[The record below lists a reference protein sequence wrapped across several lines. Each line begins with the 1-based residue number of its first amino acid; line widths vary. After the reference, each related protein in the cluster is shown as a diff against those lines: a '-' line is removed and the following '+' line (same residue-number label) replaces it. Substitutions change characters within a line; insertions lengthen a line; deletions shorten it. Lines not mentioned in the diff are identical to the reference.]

1 MDLKE
6 AKELIEKIVL
16 EDEISKPGILN
27 EFILECLE
35 ATQVSLFDK
44 DFDLDEIYFD
54 ATEGPDGDVF
64 EFGGKTFRGEMSE
77 GFWISQFTNR
87 ETIPGDKKQQQLI
100 ISCINFNLKP
110 IEILDLNK
118 QTAVGSIVWAK
129 NGNTVSYNVENYF
142 SHLRPISHIIKKYA
156 LGYNFDFLNW
166 QEEPWGKSY

>member
-118 QTAVGSIVWAK
+118 QNCCREYSVG
-129 NGNTVSYNVENYF
+129 
-142 SHLRPISHIIKKYA
+142 
-156 LGYNFDFLNW
+156 
-166 QEEPWGKSY
+166 

>member
-35 ATQVSLFDK
+35 APKVSLFDK

-54 ATEGPDGDVF
+54 ATEGGYEDF
-64 EFGGKTFRGEMSE
+64 EFGGKTFRGDVSE
-77 GFWISQFTNR
+77 GFWITQFTNR

-100 ISCINFNLKP
+100 VSCMNFNLTP
-110 IEILDLNK
+110 TELLSLNK
-118 QTAVGSIVWAK
+118 QTAVGSMMWAK
-129 NGNTVSYNVENYF
+129 KANTVSYNLENYF

-156 LGYNFDFLNW
+156 GGYKFDFLNW
-166 QEEPWGKSY
+166 QNEPWRKSY

>member
-35 ATQVSLFDK
+35 APKVSLFDK

-54 ATEGPDGDVF
+54 ATEGGYEDF
-64 EFGGKTFRGEMSE
+64 EFGGKTFRGDVSE
-77 GFWISQFTNR
+77 GFWITQFTNR

-100 ISCINFNLKP
+100 VSCMNFNLTP
-110 IEILDLNK
+110 TE
-118 QTAVGSIVWAK
+118 QEG
-129 NGNTVSYNVENYF
+129 
-142 SHLRPISHIIKKYA
+142 IIKEGLMVQFMQK
-156 LGYNFDFLNW
+156 LML
-166 QEEPWGKSY
+166 